1 MFKKFT
7 NGCVRVV
14 NRWLPDAFLFAIILS
29 IIVFIGAMFATGM
42 GPLKVLNAWG
52 DAKGFWG
59 LLAFSMQMAL
69 VLVFG
74 SAMASAKPCRKALRA
89 VAGLCHNNM
98 QAIVIT
104 TMVSTICCWLNWG
117 FGLVVGALLAKE
129 VVRRVP
135 TVDYPLLIASAY
147 SGFVIWHA
155 GLSGSIPLDL
165 VAGKAFGEV
174 TYQAPITATVF
185 HPVNII
191 MCVVILIAMPF
202 INYAMHPDKAHTVCI
217 DPTLLQDEE
226 DKTYE
231 IKTPADRIEHSKI
244 LWVIL
249 VVAGFAY
256 IVYYFVQNGFTLGL
270 NIVNMIF
277 LFLGILLHGDLR
289 RYVDAI
295 GEAAAGA
302 AGILLQFPFYAGI
315 MGMMVAANEQG
326 VSLASVISQF
336 FVNISNSITFPMLSF
351 LAAGIVNFFVPSG
364 GGQWAVQGPIMMP
377 AGGHRRRPHRH
388 GHCLGRPVDQH
399 DPALLGSA
407 CSGHCQAVCPG
418 YHGLSGHRSAV
429 HRRGGLPGLPG
440 LGPVV
445 LIYPIHQLRRGAAA
459 AAPLFCPYSSVYA
472 LLPIDGGV
480 KVPHQLLALGVHDLH
495 QVELLKGQAHGEVL
509 GLLDVVGLEKG
520 EEIGPRNVFL
530 FQQNL
535 KAHGVHPPAY
545 VVYLLVYPRRQRR
558 VSPKIP
564 PRKPANLPEGKM
576 QKGLFSPGSVVYN
589 S

>member
-14 NRWLPDAFLFAIILS
+14 NRWLPDAFLFAVILS
-29 IIVFIGAMFATGM
+29 IIVYIGAMFATGM

-52 DAKGFWG
+52 SDTGFWD
-59 LLAFSMQMAL
+59 LLSFSMQMAL

-74 SAMASAKPCRKALRA
+74 SAMAAAKPCKKALRA
-89 VAGLCHNNM
+89 AAGLCHNNM
-98 QAIVIT
+98 QAIVVT
-104 TMVSTICCWLNWG
+104 TFISTICCWLNWG
-117 FGLVVGALLAKE
+117 FGLIAGTLLAKE

-155 GLSGSIPLDL
+155 GLSGTIPLSL
-165 VAGKAFGEV
+165 VAGKEFGGV
-174 TYQAPITATVF
+174 LYKAPITDTAF
-185 HPVNII
+185 HPMNLI
-191 MCVVILIAMPF
+191 MVGVILVAMPF
-202 INYAMHPDKAHTVCI
+202 VNYAMHPDKNHAVCI

-315 MGMMVAANEQG
+315 MGMMVAANDQG

-336 FVNISNSITFPMLSF
+336 FVNISNNVTFPMLSF

-377 AGGHRRRPHRH
+377 AGAAMNIDAGRTAMAIAWGDQWTNMIQPFWALPALGIAKLSARDIM
-388 GHCLGRPVDQH
+388 GYLVIVLLFTGVVACLGFL
-399 DPALLGSA
+399 AW
-407 CSGHCQAVCPG
+407 
-418 YHGLSGHRSAV
+418 GLW
-429 HRRGGLPGLPG
+429 
-440 LGPVV
+440 
-445 LIYPIHQLRRGAAA
+445 
-459 AAPLFCPYSSVYA
+459 F
-472 LLPIDGGV
+472 
-480 KVPHQLLALGVHDLH
+480 
-495 QVELLKGQAHGEVL
+495 
-509 GLLDVVGLEKG
+509 
-520 EEIGPRNVFL
+520 
-530 FQQNL
+530 
-535 KAHGVHPPAY
+535 
-545 VVYLLVYPRRQRR
+545 
-558 VSPKIP
+558 
-564 PRKPANLPEGKM
+564 
-576 QKGLFSPGSVVYN
+576 
-589 S
+589 